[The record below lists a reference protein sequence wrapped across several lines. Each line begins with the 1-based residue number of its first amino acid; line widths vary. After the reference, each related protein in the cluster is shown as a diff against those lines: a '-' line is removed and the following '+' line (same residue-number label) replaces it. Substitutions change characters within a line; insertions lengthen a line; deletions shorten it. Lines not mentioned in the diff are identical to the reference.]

1 MYVNGKILYVY
12 NMLFIS
18 HRTSI
23 HLYTCTVSICC
34 AVFRYILFVLVLV
47 NAHKSSKMLIN

>member
-12 NMLFIS
+12 MVFIS
-18 HRTSI
+18 HCTSI
-23 HLYTCTVSICC
+23 HLYTCTVSIFC

-47 NAHKSSKMLIN
+47 NAYKSYKM